1 MLALGL
7 ISGLLVWLATK
18 IIYSMIFIH
27 ARDFDGWIYV
37 LFPWLFLWSGMYI
50 GVSLRTSN
58 PSRLSLV
65 TVPSLCAGLT
75 YLGCVIGYALAGR
88 TYFVEAIGGKL
99 SPSMYLFGV
108 FVNPMHILF
117 VLAAAIGSLVSIVLS
132 IVLYRKES
140 LDRPD

>member
-1 MLALGL
+1 MPALRFGSSRSRRFMSVSLVLALGL

-27 ARDFDGWIYV
+27 ARDFVGWIHV

-50 GVSLRTSN
+50 GVSFRTSN

-75 YLGCVIGYALAGR
+75 YLGCVIGYALAG
-88 TYFVEAIGGKL
+88 
-99 SPSMYLFGV
+99 
-108 FVNPMHILF
+108 
-117 VLAAAIGSLVSIVLS
+117 
-132 IVLYRKES
+132 
-140 LDRPD
+140 